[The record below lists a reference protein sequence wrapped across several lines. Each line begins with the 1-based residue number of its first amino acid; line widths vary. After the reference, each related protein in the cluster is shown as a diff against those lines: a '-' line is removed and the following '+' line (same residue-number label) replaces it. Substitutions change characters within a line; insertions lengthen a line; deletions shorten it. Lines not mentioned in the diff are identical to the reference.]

1 METRRSSALDAT
13 LEDGKTKTDSGC
25 RELADTEESMNGGW
39 VRDDRC
45 RTYRC
50 TGVSLTECSGDE
62 LRSGGRHSH
71 KLDTSF
77 AFQILTLHGP
87 RSIVSLGH

>member
-1 METRRSSALDAT
+1 METRRSSVLDAT

-39 VRDDRC
+39 ARDDRC

-50 TGVSLTECSGDE
+50 TGVCLTECAATNRGAGKTLSQA
-62 LRSGGRHSH
+62 RHIICVPNT
-71 KLDTSF
+71 D
-77 AFQILTLHGP
+77 AP

>member
-1 METRRSSALDAT
+1 METRRSSVLDAT
-13 LEDGKTKTDSGC
+13 LEDGKTDSGC

-50 TGVSLTECSGDE
+50 TGVCLTECAATNRGAGE
-62 LRSGGRHSH
+62 
-71 KLDTSF
+71 DT
-77 AFQILTLHGP
+77 LTSSTHHLC
-87 RSIVSLGH
+87 SKY